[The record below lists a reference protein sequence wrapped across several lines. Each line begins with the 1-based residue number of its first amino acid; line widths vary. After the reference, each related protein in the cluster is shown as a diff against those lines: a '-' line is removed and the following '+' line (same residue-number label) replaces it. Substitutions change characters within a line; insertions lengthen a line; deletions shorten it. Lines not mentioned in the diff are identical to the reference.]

1 LTWTKSGDKLG
12 RHHIFEEIAVAAIP
26 FDERDCLVVGID
38 TGGTYTD
45 GVLLDYHGRTI
56 LASTKSLTTRHDLTQ
71 CVTAVLGQL
80 PIDDPA
86 RVKLVSISTTLA
98 TNAIAEGRGRR
109 VALVL
114 VGYDPELVRAYDL
127 AGRFGTPIYRYF
139 CGGHDLQGAEQ
150 APLEETEIAA
160 WVSDLAQRHEIDAVA
175 VSAYFSPLNN
185 SHEECIAEALADVT
199 DLPVV
204 LGHQLSMDLDS
215 IQRATTAT
223 LNASLLAILKD
234 FMSAVSA
241 AMIRRGIHAPL
252 MVVKGDGTLVSA
264 ESVARRPVE
273 TVHSGPAASAIG
285 ARFLSGLDRALVI
298 DIGGTTTDLAVIDG
312 GQVMISDQGA
322 MVGGYRTAVKG
333 AALQSIGL
341 GGDSHISLGHDDRLI
356 IGPQRVVPLAY
367 LAHTNPSV
375 HRQLLALAHR
385 AVKDLSADDLEYWR
399 LAGEATELVRDRHP
413 MVRSVIDI
421 LARGPQ
427 SLREILKQLGL
438 FHPMQF
444 HSAVRDLIRQEIVEQ
459 AGLTPTDLLHV
470 SGQYC
475 PWDKDAAQAAVGSLC
490 RLSGRTPSTLN
501 DAVLTTMAEMIV
513 REVMVYLSHKA
524 LPERPRWPTD
534 DFGWWVFE
542 NSLYPAHPYLRT
554 RLQVDMPIV
563 GIGAPAHIFLQ
574 RVADALNTEL
584 ILPPHYGVANAVGAV
599 SGSVVVSRQARIYP
613 QFYELNVVGYY
624 VQAGNGRMHFGGLEP
639 ALAYAS
645 EATRQAALA
654 EATAGGADAPQVVL
668 QTEPDGPDTYR
679 VLARAIGTPSLGR
692 EDRPRDA

>member
-1 LTWTKSGDKLG
+1 M
-12 RHHIFEEIAVAAIP
+12 AAILSEEH
-26 FDERDCLVVGID
+26 DSLVVGID

-45 GVLLDYHGRTI
+45 GVLLNYHERTI
-56 LASTKSLTTRHDLTQ
+56 LASTKTLTTRHDLTQ
-71 CVTAVLGQL
+71 CVTTVLEQL

-114 VGYDPELVRAYDL
+114 AGYDPELVQAYDL
-127 AGRFGTPIYRYF
+127 AGRFGTPLYRYF
-139 CGGHDLQGAEQ
+139 RGGHDLQGAEQ
-150 APLEETEIAA
+150 APLEEAEIVA
-160 WVSDLAQRHEIDAVA
+160 WVSDLARRHEIDAVA

-185 SHEECIAEALADVT
+185 SHEECIARVLTEVT

-241 AMIRRGIHAPL
+241 GMVRRGIHAPL
-252 MVVKGDGTLVSA
+252 MVVKGDGTLVNA
-264 ESVARRPVE
+264 ESVAHRPVE

-312 GQVMISDQGA
+312 GQVVISDQGA
-322 MVGGYRTAVKG
+322 MVGEYRTAVKG

-341 GGDSHISLGHDDRLI
+341 GGDSHITLGHENRLI
-356 IGPQRVVPLAY
+356 VGPQRVVPLAY
-367 LAHTNPSV
+367 LAHTNASV
-375 HRQLLALAHR
+375 HRQLLSLAHR
-385 AVKDLSADDLEYWR
+385 AVKDLSVDDLEYWR
-399 LAGEATELVRDRHP
+399 LAGEATESVRNRHP
-413 MVRSVIDI
+413 MVRSMVDV
-421 LARGPQ
+421 LSGGPRP
-427 SLREILKQLGL
+427 LREILKQLGL

-444 HSAVRDLIRQEIVEQ
+444 PPAVRDLLHQEIVEQ

-470 SGQYC
+470 SGEYC
-475 PWDKDAAQAAVGSLC
+475 PWDKEAATAAVSSLC
-490 RLSGRTPSTLN
+490 RLSGQTPAEM
-501 DAVLTTMAEMIV
+501 DQAVLTTMAEMIV
-513 REVMVYLSHKA
+513 REVLIYLSHKA
-524 LPERPRWPTD
+524 LPSRPRWPTD

-542 NSLYPAHPYLRT
+542 NSLYPAHPYLQT
-554 RLQVDMPIV
+554 RLQLDMPIV

-574 RVADALNTEL
+574 RVADFLHTEL

-599 SGSVVVSRQARIYP
+599 SGSVVVSRQARVYP

-624 VQAGNGRMHFGGLEP
+624 VQAGNSRMQFAALEP

-654 EATAGGADAPQVVL
+654 EATAGGADVPQVIL
-668 QTEPDGPDTYR
+668 RTEPDGPDTYR
-679 VLARAIGTPSLGR
+679 VWARAIGTPSLGR
-692 EDRPRDA
+692 EDTSRGV